1 MNNHFRYNDGNNED
15 YFPVGIVVHNVTFIY
30 ARTRRHEISDQ
41 LLDDS
46 ELNEDAHPTF
56 LFIRIYRVAAVLN
69 VKINI
74 IARIAASSK
83 VRAVLLLIMYVKIF
97 KTGVILYILQ

>member
-15 YFPVGIVVHNVTFIY
+15 YFPVGIVVDNVTFIF

-46 ELNEDAHPTF
+46 ELYEDAHSTF
-56 LFIRIYRVAAVLN
+56 LFIRIYRIAAV
-69 VKINI
+69 
-74 IARIAASSK
+74 IASIAASPE
-83 VRAVLLLIMYVKIF
+83 VRAVLLLIIYVKIF
-97 KTGVILYILQ
+97 KTGVILYILK